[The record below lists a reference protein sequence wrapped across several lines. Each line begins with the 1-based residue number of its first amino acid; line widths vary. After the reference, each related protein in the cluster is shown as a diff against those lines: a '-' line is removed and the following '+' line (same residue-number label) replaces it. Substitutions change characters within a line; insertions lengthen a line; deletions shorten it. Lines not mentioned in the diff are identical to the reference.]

1 MKVILLIFIGRE
13 LIEIMSASNTE
24 ARLVRLATLHRHS
37 MPVQRVRTV
46 VTALVGFVI
55 LNVHYSIIIFGLIV
69 FHDLTEKTGEEIKK
83 IVWKV
88 FGSRFEMFCKRVIVF
103 YSILIFQL

>member
-1 MKVILLIFIGRE
+1 MKLILLIFIGSE

-55 LNVHYSIIIFGLIV
+55 LDVHYSIIIFGLIV
-69 FHDLTEKTGEEIKK
+69 FHDLTEKNWRRNQENSLESF
-83 IVWKV
+83 WKSFRDV
-88 FGSRFEMFCKRVIVF
+88 
-103 YSILIFQL
+103 L